1 MRTGIGYQGGT
12 FRQHYG
18 QTPNAKFKD
27 YWFFVGYL
35 EQRCRLVAD
44 ILMP

>member
-1 MRTGIGYQGGT
+1 MTQAT
-12 FRQHYG
+12 VQFVQVHFE
-18 QTPNAKFKD
+18 T
-27 YWFFVGYL
+27 VGYL